1 MQNLVTN
8 FKQLDTRSQQQLL
21 KMLLSSQKASAMS
34 QLVAVNHDTNYQQ
47 DRGEQQQKTTL
58 QQYSMASSSPEK

>member
-8 FKQLDTRSQQQLL
+8 FKQLDTLSQQQLL
-21 KMLLSSQKASAMS
+21 KILLSSQKASAMS
-34 QLVAVNHDTNYQQ
+34 QLAAVNHDINYQQ